1 MALNKSTGCTPCF
14 HSRRLLNSSAPR
26 AMVVSSSS
34 KVAACA
40 TVSNRATMRG
50 GGGHATAT
58 CSSRLFR
65 VLFLHSLWNFH
76 RVVGGRHFLLQPL
89 KRRSNKASLRVN
101 NESRDMAQKIKQFP
115 HLLLESLELS
125 IHVDEAFD
133 VHVQLTDCADGAE
146 STAAGIGTENDGG
159 GNCENQN

>member
-89 KRRSNKASLRVN
+89 KRRSNKASLRVTS
-101 NESRDMAQKIKQFP
+101 ESRDKHGTKNKTVP
-115 HLLLESLELS
+115 DLLLESLELS

-159 GNCENQN
+159 GNSEN